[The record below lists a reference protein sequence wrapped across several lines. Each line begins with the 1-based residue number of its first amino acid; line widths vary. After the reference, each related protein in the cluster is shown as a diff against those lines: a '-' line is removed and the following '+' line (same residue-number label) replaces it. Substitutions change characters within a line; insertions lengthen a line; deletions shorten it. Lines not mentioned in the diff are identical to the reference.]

1 MKTDIEQM
9 QKDLTDVRDY
19 ANCERR
25 DHRQEGAERM
35 TVRVNHD
42 VIVAIDRARCPQC
55 GDMVF
60 VPSVRLPPD
69 DLTDPVVWCRDMGH
83 WQGRLSECDNSAD
96 QARI

>member
-1 MKTDIEQM
+1 
-9 QKDLTDVRDY
+9 
-19 ANCERR
+19 
-25 DHRQEGAERM
+25 M

-83 WQGRLSECDNSAD
+83 WQGRLSECDNAEAHGRAVASTVQPLVGHNQSGAK
-96 QARI
+96 